1 MKQKIAI
8 TLDRELL
15 SFIDRQ
21 AQGNR
26 SDYLNS
32 LIAQERRKILEAEI
46 IAALQADSQDP
57 EYQAE
62 IAEWDR
68 LAGDGI
74 GSIPL
79 FNPHPKSLSLREKDF
94 ESGSLLPQGEGLGM
108 RAVNLR
114 KNKWDAPDGIDA

>member
-1 MKQKIAI
+1 MIISSYSQIKMMKQKIAI

-32 LIAQERRKILEAEI
+32 LVTQERRKISAAET

-74 GSIPL
+74 
-79 FNPHPKSLSLREKDF
+79 
-94 ESGSLLPQGEGLGM
+94 
-108 RAVNLR
+108 
-114 KNKWDAPDGIDA
+114 DA

>member
-8 TLDRELL
+8 TLDRDLL
-15 SFIDRQ
+15 SFIDLR
-21 AQGNR
+21 ANGNR

-32 LIAQERRKILEAEI
+32 LITQERQKILANEI
-46 IAALQADSQDP
+46 IAALQDDSQDP

-74 GSIPL
+74 
-79 FNPHPKSLSLREKDF
+79 
-94 ESGSLLPQGEGLGM
+94 
-108 RAVNLR
+108 
-114 KNKWDAPDGIDA
+114 DA

>member
-8 TLDRELL
+8 TLDRDLL
-15 SFIDRQ
+15 SFIDRR
-21 AQGNR
+21 ANGNR

-32 LIAQERRKILEAEI
+32 LITQERRKILADEI
-46 IAALQADSQDP
+46 IAALQEDSQDP

-74 GSIPL
+74 
-79 FNPHPKSLSLREKDF
+79 
-94 ESGSLLPQGEGLGM
+94 
-108 RAVNLR
+108 
-114 KNKWDAPDGIDA
+114 DA

>member
-1 MKQKIAI
+1 MMKQKIAI
-8 TLDRELL
+8 TIDRELL

-32 LIAQERRKILEAEI
+32 LITQERRKILAAEI
-46 IAALQADSQDP
+46 IAALQADSRDP

-74 GSIPL
+74 
-79 FNPHPKSLSLREKDF
+79 
-94 ESGSLLPQGEGLGM
+94 
-108 RAVNLR
+108 
-114 KNKWDAPDGIDA
+114 DA

>member
-1 MKQKIAI
+1 MIRSSYSQPQIMKQKIAVTI
-8 TLDRELL
+8 DRELV
-15 SFIDRQ
+15 SFIDQQ

-32 LIAQERRKILEAEI
+32 LITQERRKILASEI
-46 IAALQADSQDP
+46 IAALQADIQDP

-74 GSIPL
+74 
-79 FNPHPKSLSLREKDF
+79 
-94 ESGSLLPQGEGLGM
+94 
-108 RAVNLR
+108 
-114 KNKWDAPDGIDA
+114 DA

>member
-1 MKQKIAI
+1 MSIDPSSHSSGMIISSYSQIKMMKQKIAI

-32 LIAQERRKILEAEI
+32 LVTQERRKILAAET

-62 IAEWDR
+62 ITEWDR

-74 GSIPL
+74 
-79 FNPHPKSLSLREKDF
+79 
-94 ESGSLLPQGEGLGM
+94 
-108 RAVNLR
+108 
-114 KNKWDAPDGIDA
+114 DA

>member
-1 MKQKIAI
+1 MIIMSYSQIKIMKQKIAI

-32 LIAQERRKILEAEI
+32 LVTQERRKILAAET

-57 EYQAE
+57 EYRAE

-74 GSIPL
+74 
-79 FNPHPKSLSLREKDF
+79 
-94 ESGSLLPQGEGLGM
+94 
-108 RAVNLR
+108 
-114 KNKWDAPDGIDA
+114 DA

>member
-8 TLDRELL
+8 TLDRELV

-21 AQGNR
+21 AQCNR

-32 LIAQERRKILEAEI
+32 LITQERQKILADKI
-46 IAALQADSQDP
+46 IAALGEDVQDP

-68 LAGDGI
+68 LVGDGI
-74 GSIPL
+74 
-79 FNPHPKSLSLREKDF
+79 DY
-94 ESGSLLPQGEGLGM
+94 
-108 RAVNLR
+108 
-114 KNKWDAPDGIDA
+114 

>member
-1 MKQKIAI
+1 MGEKISMILLSYLLIKFVKQKIAI

-21 AQGNR
+21 AKGNR
-26 SDYLNS
+26 SDYFNS
-32 LIAQERRKILEAEI
+32 LITQERRKILAAET

-57 EYQAE
+57 EYLAE

-74 GSIPL
+74 
-79 FNPHPKSLSLREKDF
+79 
-94 ESGSLLPQGEGLGM
+94 
-108 RAVNLR
+108 
-114 KNKWDAPDGIDA
+114 DA

>member
-8 TLDRELL
+8 TLDRELV

-32 LIAQERRKILEAEI
+32 LITQERQKILTDEI
-46 IAALQADSQDP
+46 IAALREDIQDP
-57 EYQAE
+57 AYQAE

-68 LAGDGI
+68 LVG
-74 GSIPL
+74 
-79 FNPHPKSLSLREKDF
+79 
-94 ESGSLLPQGEGLGM
+94 
-108 RAVNLR
+108 
-114 KNKWDAPDGIDA
+114 DGIDA

>member
-8 TLDRELL
+8 TLDRELV
-15 SFIDRQ
+15 SFIDLQ

-32 LIAQERRKILEAEI
+32 LITQERRKILNDQI
-46 IAALQADSQDP
+46 IAALQEDIQDP

-62 IAEWDR
+62 VAQWDR

-74 GSIPL
+74 
-79 FNPHPKSLSLREKDF
+79 
-94 ESGSLLPQGEGLGM
+94 
-108 RAVNLR
+108 
-114 KNKWDAPDGIDA
+114 DA

>member
-32 LIAQERRKILEAEI
+32 LIDQERRKILEAEI

-74 GSIPL
+74 
-79 FNPHPKSLSLREKDF
+79 
-94 ESGSLLPQGEGLGM
+94 
-108 RAVNLR
+108 
-114 KNKWDAPDGIDA
+114 DA

>member
-8 TLDRELL
+8 TLDRELV
-15 SFIDRQ
+15 SFIDLQ

-32 LIAQERRKILEAEI
+32 LITQERRKILTDEI
-46 IAALQADSQDP
+46 IAALQEDIQDP

-62 IAEWDR
+62 VAQWDR

-74 GSIPL
+74 
-79 FNPHPKSLSLREKDF
+79 
-94 ESGSLLPQGEGLGM
+94 
-108 RAVNLR
+108 
-114 KNKWDAPDGIDA
+114 DA

>member
-1 MKQKIAI
+1 MIKQKIAI
-8 TLDRELL
+8 TLDSDLL

-32 LIAQERRKILEAEI
+32 LITQERRKILVTET

-74 GSIPL
+74 
-79 FNPHPKSLSLREKDF
+79 
-94 ESGSLLPQGEGLGM
+94 
-108 RAVNLR
+108 
-114 KNKWDAPDGIDA
+114 DA

>member
-8 TLDRELL
+8 TIDRELI

-32 LIAQERRKILEAEI
+32 LITQEQRKILADEI
-46 IAALQADSQDP
+46 IAALQSDIQDP

-74 GSIPL
+74 
-79 FNPHPKSLSLREKDF
+79 
-94 ESGSLLPQGEGLGM
+94 
-108 RAVNLR
+108 
-114 KNKWDAPDGIDA
+114 DA

>member
-1 MKQKIAI
+1 LTADLELGYDNIIIPKNKIMKQKIAI

-26 SDYLNS
+26 SEYLNS
-32 LIAQERRKILEAEI
+32 LITQERKKILADEI
-46 IAALQADSQDP
+46 IAALQADNQDP

-74 GSIPL
+74 
-79 FNPHPKSLSLREKDF
+79 
-94 ESGSLLPQGEGLGM
+94 
-108 RAVNLR
+108 
-114 KNKWDAPDGIDA
+114 DA

>member
-8 TLDRELL
+8 TLDRDLL

-32 LIAQERRKILEAEI
+32 LITQERRKILVDEI
-46 IAALQADSQDP
+46 IAALQEDIQDP
-57 EYQAE
+57 EYQSE
-62 IAEWDR
+62 IAEWDP

-74 GSIPL
+74 
-79 FNPHPKSLSLREKDF
+79 
-94 ESGSLLPQGEGLGM
+94 
-108 RAVNLR
+108 
-114 KNKWDAPDGIDA
+114 DA

>member
-8 TLDRELL
+8 TLDRDML

-21 AQGNR
+21 ANGNR

-32 LIAQERRKILEAEI
+32 LVTQERLKILANEI
-46 IAALQADSQDP
+46 IAALQEDNQDP

-68 LAGDGI
+68 LTG
-74 GSIPL
+74 
-79 FNPHPKSLSLREKDF
+79 
-94 ESGSLLPQGEGLGM
+94 
-108 RAVNLR
+108 
-114 KNKWDAPDGIDA
+114 DGIDA

>member
-1 MKQKIAI
+1 MMKQKIAVTI
-8 TLDRELL
+8 DRELV

-32 LIAQERRKILEAEI
+32 LITQERRKILADEM
-46 IAALQADSQDP
+46 IAALQEDTQDP
-57 EYQAE
+57 EYQSE

-74 GSIPL
+74 
-79 FNPHPKSLSLREKDF
+79 
-94 ESGSLLPQGEGLGM
+94 
-108 RAVNLR
+108 
-114 KNKWDAPDGIDA
+114 DA

>member
-1 MKQKIAI
+1 MYELMSLTMGKKIGMIIISYLLIEFVKQKIAI

-15 SFIDRQ
+15 SFVDRQ

-32 LIAQERRKILEAEI
+32 LITQERRKVLAEET
-46 IAALQADSQDP
+46 IAALQADSQDL
-57 EYQAE
+57 EYLAE

-74 GSIPL
+74 
-79 FNPHPKSLSLREKDF
+79 
-94 ESGSLLPQGEGLGM
+94 
-108 RAVNLR
+108 
-114 KNKWDAPDGIDA
+114 DA

>member
-8 TLDRELL
+8 TLDRDLL

-21 AQGNR
+21 ANGNR

-32 LIAQERRKILEAEI
+32 LITQERRKILANEI
-46 IAALQADSQDP
+46 IAALQEDSQDP

-62 IAEWDR
+62 IGEWDR

-74 GSIPL
+74 
-79 FNPHPKSLSLREKDF
+79 
-94 ESGSLLPQGEGLGM
+94 
-108 RAVNLR
+108 
-114 KNKWDAPDGIDA
+114 DA

>member
-8 TLDRELL
+8 TLDRDLV

-26 SDYLNS
+26 SNYLNS
-32 LIAQERRKILEAEI
+32 LISQERRKILVDEI
-46 IAALQADSQDP
+46 IAAVQADIQDL

-62 IAEWDR
+62 IAGWDR

-74 GSIPL
+74 
-79 FNPHPKSLSLREKDF
+79 
-94 ESGSLLPQGEGLGM
+94 
-108 RAVNLR
+108 
-114 KNKWDAPDGIDA
+114 DA

>member
-32 LIAQERRKILEAEI
+32 LITQERRKILEQET

-74 GSIPL
+74 
-79 FNPHPKSLSLREKDF
+79 
-94 ESGSLLPQGEGLGM
+94 
-108 RAVNLR
+108 
-114 KNKWDAPDGIDA
+114 DA